1 MHRGCPDK
9 KDSIGT
15 AKIAQ
20 DRSLQSLL
28 LKEKF
33 MKSHRISTAAAVAL
47 FAVALIAV
55 AGCKTS
61 GMAVT
66 RHGQLLKI
74 NIEHPMDLPDRGEDN
89 VNVVVG
95 NRGVRSVK
103 DVLID
108 VEVPQELV
116 VLDETH
122 ERGVTMSHEPG
133 SNFYHYTMGN
143 LQPAEDSTIHY
154 KVRTSFGTR
163 SESGNVSVTAWQ
175 RDLPGDKLVETA
187 LIKLRP

>member
-1 MHRGCPDK
+1 
-9 KDSIGT
+9 
-15 AKIAQ
+15 
-20 DRSLQSLL
+20 LQSLL

-33 MKSHRISTAAAVAL
+33 MKSYRIVSAVMVAL
-47 FAVALIAV
+47 FVAALFVV
-55 AGCKTS
+55 AGCKTG

-66 RHGQLLKI
+66 KRGQFLKI
-74 NIEHPMDLPDRGEDN
+74 NIEHPADLPDRGEDN
-89 VNVVVG
+89 LNVVIG

-108 VEVPQELV
+108 VEVPPELV

-154 KVRTSFGTR
+154 KVRTSFGTMAAT
-163 SESGNVSVTAWQ
+163 GNFGVTAWQ

-187 LIKLRP
+187 SIKLRP